1 MTGSW
6 ERTAGSCWLWYW
18 KKLRKEGWKVNNV
31 DVTIIAQRPKLAPH
45 EPAMKENLVTDL
57 GIPAGA
63 VNVKATTT
71 EAGFHRPGEGIAA
84 EAVASLI
91 R

>member
-1 MTGSW
+1 M
-6 ERTAGSCWLWYW
+6 
-18 KKLRKEGWKVNNV
+18 NNV

-71 EAGFHRPGEGIAA
+71 RSWVSPAGGRHRGGSRGQSDTIKTFGRK
-84 EAVASLI
+84 I
-91 R
+91 QWITN